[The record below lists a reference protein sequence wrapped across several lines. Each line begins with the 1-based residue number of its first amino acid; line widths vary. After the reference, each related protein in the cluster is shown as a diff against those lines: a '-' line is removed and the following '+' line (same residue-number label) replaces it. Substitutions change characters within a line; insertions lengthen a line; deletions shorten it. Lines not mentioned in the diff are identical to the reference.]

1 MTRSD
6 NSGFIPTSIHFARQH
21 SWTGACCFVRKS
33 TMANG
38 AAVRS
43 EFKLVK
49 AGPPENQQEAL
60 SPRPAERRAHR
71 RLTAPELSWLNHARI
86 KYGPDVSL
94 IDLSVGGAQIETT
107 SYPPQP
113 GSTVVIELAAGER
126 TWPVP
131 ARVLRCHLASLAP
144 HATYRGALAFK
155 RPFDFEEIAGVVQ
168 HGVDVDP
175 VQEYARLNLALK
187 RTAESTGVGAMT
199 LSATGVRALESTLAM
214 IESARSRA
222 SVAPFI
228 NEMGR
233 LLRMM
238 TTSLENAAD
247 PAAMMPEIISRL
259 HRSVPSLMVRIVDAS
274 HASLISN
281 DAVYFRVPAEG
292 IEVPDCLVVEFPR
305 DCALEAW
312 HLQLL
317 EAGAQ
322 LLAVSKDLASTRE
335 RSRVDP
341 APRVV
346 DEPEPLELR
355 GWNKLV
361 VHYLDGRLLKGYGRD
376 LQATRGSLELCQN
389 PDGPDESRIM
399 IPFAHLKA
407 VFFVHDFAGNPE
419 HCPAR
424 DADDASA
431 RGRRITVTFVD
442 GEVLRGATLGYNQNA
457 PGFFVSP
464 LDSTSNNVRIFVLAG
479 ALRHV
484 QFHDAPNRASA
495 PQPVASL
502 AR

>member
-1 MTRSD
+1 MV
-6 NSGFIPTSIHFARQH
+6 NEVG
-21 SWTGACCFVRKS
+21 
-33 TMANG
+33 
-38 AAVRS
+38 VRS
-43 EFKLVK
+43 ELKLVK
-49 AGPPENQQEAL
+49 PCTADEREVFSNQG
-60 SPRPAERRAHR
+60 AERRAHR
-71 RLTAPELSWLNHARI
+71 RLTVAELSWLSHARI

-144 HATYRGALAFK
+144 HLMYRGGLAFK

-175 VQEYARLNLALK
+175 VDEYARLNLALK
-187 RTAESTGVGAMT
+187 GVAESTGSDASA
-199 LSATGVRALESTLAM
+199 LSATGVRALESTFAI
-214 IESARSRA
+214 IESGRRRESA
-222 SVAPFI
+222 APFI

-247 PAAMMPEIISRL
+247 PAAMVPEIISRL

-274 HASLISN
+274 KASLIRN

-292 IEVPDCLVVEFPR
+292 IAVPDCLVVEFPR

-322 LLAVSKDLASTRE
+322 LLAVSRDLASSGE
-335 RSRVDP
+335 RSK
-341 APRVV
+341 
-346 DEPEPLELR
+346 EEGPESR

-376 LQATRGSLELCQN
+376 LQPMRGSLELCNN
-389 PDGPDESRIM
+389 PDGPEESRIT

-407 VFFVHDFAGNPE
+407 VFFVQDFAGNPN
-419 HCPAR
+419 HFAR
-424 DADDASA
+424 PDADDPSA
-431 RGRRITVTFVD
+431 RGRRVTVTFVD
-442 GEVLRGATLGYNQNA
+442 GEVLRGATLGYSQNA

-464 LDSTSNNVRIFVLAG
+464 LDSTSNNTRIFVLAG
-479 ALRHV
+479 AIRHV
-484 QFHDAPNRASA
+484 QFHDASTRTSA

>member
-1 MTRSD
+1 MVNEPAT
-6 NSGFIPTSIHFARQH
+6 AR
-21 SWTGACCFVRKS
+21 AKL
-33 TMANG
+33 
-38 AAVRS
+38 
-43 EFKLVK
+43 KLVSPSG
-49 AGPPENQQEAL
+49 ADGETSSNQG
-60 SPRPAERRAHR
+60 AERRAHR
-71 RLTAPELSWLNHARI
+71 RLTIAELSWLRYARI

-144 HATYRGALAFK
+144 RPTYRGGLAFK

-168 HGVDVDP
+168 HGVEVNPVD
-175 VQEYARLNLALK
+175 EYVKLSLALK
-187 RTAESTGVGAMT
+187 RIAESTGAGASALT
-199 LSATGVRALESTLAM
+199 ATGTRALESTLAM
-214 IESARSRA
+214 IQAARSRESA
-222 SVAPFI
+222 APFI

-233 LLRMM
+233 LLHVI
-238 TTSLENAAD
+238 TTSLDTAAD
-247 PAAMMPEIISRL
+247 PAAMVPEIISRL

-274 HASLISN
+274 TASLIRN

-292 IEVPDCLVVEFPR
+292 IAVPDCLVVEFPR

-322 LLAVSKDLASTRE
+322 LLAVSKDLASSGE
-335 RSRVDP
+335 RAKEEGP
-341 APRVV
+341 
-346 DEPEPLELR
+346 ELR

-361 VHYLDGRLLKGYGRD
+361 VHYLDGRLLKGYSRD
-376 LQATRGSLELCQN
+376 LQPMRGSLELCNN
-389 PDGPDESRIM
+389 PDGPGESRIT

-407 VFFVHDFAGNPE
+407 VFFVQDFAGNPN
-419 HCPAR
+419 HFAR
-424 DADDASA
+424 PDADDPSA
-431 RGRRITVTFVD
+431 RGRRVTVTFVD

-464 LDSTSNNVRIFVLAG
+464 LDSTSNNTRIYVLAG
-479 ALRHV
+479 AIRHV
-484 QFHDAPNRASA
+484 QFHDASTRTSA
-495 PQPVASL
+495 TQPVASL

>member
-1 MTRSD
+1 MVNEPGNGRAQLKRVSSTPD
-6 NSGFIPTSIHFARQH
+6 EPQTSRNR
-21 SWTGACCFVRKS
+21 G
-33 TMANG
+33 
-38 AAVRS
+38 
-43 EFKLVK
+43 
-49 AGPPENQQEAL
+49 
-60 SPRPAERRAHR
+60 AERRAHR
-71 RLTAPELSWLNHARI
+71 RLTISELSWLNHARI

-131 ARVLRCHLASLAP
+131 ARVLRCHIASLAP
-144 HATYRGALAFK
+144 HAIYRGAVAFK
-155 RPFDFEEIAGVVQ
+155 RPLDFEEIAGVVQ
-168 HGVDVDP
+168 HGVDVVNP
-175 VQEYARLNLALK
+175 VEEYARLNVALQ
-187 RTAESTGVGAMT
+187 RIAESTGAGAT
-199 LSATGVRALESTLAM
+199 ALSPTGVRALESTLAM
-214 IESARSRA
+214 IESGRNREAA
-222 SVAPFI
+222 APFV

-233 LLRMM
+233 LLRIM

-247 PAAMMPEIISRL
+247 PASIVPEIISRL

-274 HASLISN
+274 NASLIGN
-281 DAVYFRVPAEG
+281 DAVYFRVPTEG
-292 IEVPDCLVVEFPR
+292 KVPDCLVVEFPR

-322 LLAVSKDLASTRE
+322 LLAVAKDLASSRE
-335 RSRVDP
+335 RSTPELVP
-341 APRVV
+341 SPEVAVQ
-346 DEPEPLELR
+346 PEPPELR
-355 GWNKLV
+355 GWNRLV

-376 LQATRGSLELCQN
+376 IQPTRGSLELCQD
-389 PDGPDESRIM
+389 PDGPDQSRIT

-419 HCPAR
+419 HCPAP
-424 DADDASA
+424 DADNVSA

-442 GEVLRGATLGYNQNA
+442 GEVLRGATLGYSQNA

-464 LDSTSNNVRIFVLAG
+464 LDATSNNARIFVLAG

-484 QFHDAPNRASA
+484 QFHDAANRAA
-495 PQPVASL
+495 VPQPVSGL

>member
-1 MTRSD
+1 
-6 NSGFIPTSIHFARQH
+6 
-21 SWTGACCFVRKS
+21 
-33 TMANG
+33 MANDP
-38 AAVRS
+38 ATARAQL
-43 EFKLVK
+43 KLVSSV
-49 AGPPENQQEAL
+49 PDDQEVVAN
-60 SPRPAERRAHR
+60 RGGERRAHR
-71 RLTAPELSWLNHARI
+71 RLTVSELSWLKHARI

-107 SYPPQP
+107 GNPPQP

-131 ARVLRCHLASLAP
+131 ARVLRCQIASLAP
-144 HATYRGALAFK
+144 HPRYRGAVAFK

-168 HGVDVDP
+168 HSVDVQPVDVNP

-187 RTAESTGVGAMT
+187 RIAESTGAGGTALSTTGA
-199 LSATGVRALESTLAM
+199 RALESAFAM
-214 IESARSRA
+214 IESSRDRQA
-222 SVAPFI
+222 AAPFLA
-228 NEMGR
+228 EMGR
-233 LLRMM
+233 LLRIV

-247 PAAMMPEIISRL
+247 PAATIAEILSRL
-259 HRSVPSLMVRIVDAS
+259 HRSVPSLTVRIVDAKN
-274 HASLISN
+274 ASLIRN
-281 DAVYFRVPAEG
+281 DAVYFRVPANGVE
-292 IEVPDCLVVEFPR
+292 IPDCLVVEFPR

-322 LLAVSKDLASTRE
+322 LLAVSKDLASSRE
-335 RSRVDP
+335 RMIEEP
-341 APRVV
+341 APEVV
-346 DEPEPLELR
+346 AEAESPELR

-376 LQATRGSLELCQN
+376 VQPTRGSLELCN
-389 PDGPDESRIM
+389 DPDGPQESRIT

-419 HCPAR
+419 HCPAPGA
-424 DADDASA
+424 DAVSA

-442 GEVLRGATLGYNQNA
+442 GEILRGATLGYNQNA

-464 LDSTSNNVRIFVLAG
+464 LDVTSNNIRIFVLAG
-479 ALRHV
+479 AIRHV
-484 QFHDAPNRASA
+484 QFHDAPNRATT
-495 PQPVASL
+495 PQPVATL

>member
-1 MTRSD
+1 MRMSLESYLLVLWQLSMVNDPATARAQLKLVSSTAD
-6 NSGFIPTSIHFARQH
+6 EQRTVGNSG
-21 SWTGACCFVRKS
+21 
-33 TMANG
+33 
-38 AAVRS
+38 
-43 EFKLVK
+43 
-49 AGPPENQQEAL
+49 
-60 SPRPAERRAHR
+60 AERRAHR
-71 RLTAPELSWLNHARI
+71 RFTVAELSWLRHARI

-107 SYPPQP
+107 SSPPQP
-113 GSTVVIELAAGER
+113 GSMVVIELAVGER

-131 ARVLRCHLASLAP
+131 ARVLRCHIASLAP

-168 HGVDVDP
+168 HGIDVNPDVNP
-175 VQEYARLNLALK
+175 AQEYTRLSLALK
-187 RTAESTGVGAMT
+187 QIAESTGAGAAA
-199 LSATGVRALESTLAM
+199 LSATGARALESTFAM
-214 IESARSRA
+214 IESGRNRESA
-222 SVAPFI
+222 APFI

-233 LLRMM
+233 LLRIM

-247 PAAMMPEIISRL
+247 PASMVPEIISRL
-259 HRSVPSLMVRIVDAS
+259 HRSVPSLTVRIVDAS
-274 HASLISN
+274 HASLIRN
-281 DAVYFRVPAEG
+281 DAVYFRVPTEG

-322 LLAVSKDLASTRE
+322 LLAVSKDLASSRE
-335 RSRVDP
+335 RLTVESVP
-341 APRVV
+341 EVAK
-346 DEPEPLELR
+346 EPEPPELR
-355 GWNKLV
+355 GWNRLV

-376 LQATRGSLELCQN
+376 LQPTRGSLELCQD
-389 PDGPDESRIM
+389 PDSPDESRVT

-419 HCPAR
+419 HCPAP
-424 DADDASA
+424 DADNVSA

-464 LDSTSNNVRIFVLAG
+464 LDITSNNARIFVLAG
-479 ALRHV
+479 AIRHV
-484 QFHDAPNRASA
+484 QFHDASNRTSA
-495 PQPVASL
+495 PQPVTSL

>member
-1 MTRSD
+1 
-6 NSGFIPTSIHFARQH
+6 
-21 SWTGACCFVRKS
+21 
-33 TMANG
+33 MANEPG
-38 AAVRS
+38 AARAQL
-43 EFKLVK
+43 KLVG
-49 AGPPENQQEAL
+49 ATADEQQGVGN
-60 SPRPAERRAHR
+60 RGAERRAHR
-71 RLTAPELSWLNHARI
+71 RLTISELSWLNHARI

-94 IDLSVGGAQIETT
+94 VDLSVGGAQIETT

-131 ARVLRCHLASLAP
+131 ARVLRCHIASLAP
-144 HATYRGALAFK
+144 HATYRGAVAFK

-168 HGVDVDP
+168 HGVDVNP

-187 RTAESTGVGAMT
+187 RIAESTGADAT
-199 LSATGVRALESTLAM
+199 ALSATGVRALETAFAM
-214 IESARSRA
+214 IESAGSRESA
-222 SVAPFI
+222 APFI

-233 LLRMM
+233 LLRIM

-247 PAAMMPEIISRL
+247 PAALVPAIISRL
-259 HRSVPSLMVRIVDAS
+259 QRSVPSVMVRVVDAN
-274 HASLISN
+274 HASLIRN

-292 IEVPDCLVVEFPR
+292 VEVPDCLVVEFPR

-322 LLAVSKDLASTRE
+322 LLAVSKDLASSRE
-335 RSRVDP
+335 PVTHEQTPEVADTAEP
-341 APRVV
+341 A
-346 DEPEPLELR
+346 ELR

-376 LQATRGSLELCQN
+376 IQPTRGSLELCHD
-389 PDGPDESRIM
+389 PDGPQQARIT

-407 VFFVHDFAGNPE
+407 VFFVHDFDGNPE
-419 HCPAR
+419 HCPAP
-424 DADDASA
+424 DADDVSA
-431 RGRRITVTFVD
+431 RGRRTTVTFVD

-464 LDSTSNNVRIFVLAG
+464 LDPTSNNARIFVLAG
-479 ALRHV
+479 EIRHV
-484 QFHDAPNRASA
+484 QFHDAPNRAAA
-495 PQPVASL
+495 PQLLTTL

>member
-1 MTRSD
+1 MVD
-6 NSGFIPTSIHFARQH
+6 EPAAARAQL
-21 SWTGACCFVRKS
+21 
-33 TMANG
+33 
-38 AAVRS
+38 
-43 EFKLVK
+43 KLVNSTR
-49 AGPPENQQEAL
+49 EEQQPV
-60 SPRPAERRAHR
+60 SNPGAERRAHR
-71 RLTAPELSWLNHARI
+71 RLTVSELSWLNHARI

-113 GSTVVIELAAGER
+113 GSTVVIELGTGER

-131 ARVLRCHLASLAP
+131 ARVLRCHIASLAP

-168 HGVDVDP
+168 HGVEVNP
-175 VQEYARLNLALK
+175 VEEYGRLILALK
-187 RTAESTGVGAMT
+187 RIPGSIGGGAATA
-199 LSATGVRALESTLAM
+199 LSATGIKALESTFAM
-214 IESARSRA
+214 IESGRSRESA
-222 SVAPFI
+222 APFV

-233 LLRMM
+233 LLRIM

-247 PAAMMPEIISRL
+247 PAAMVPEIISRL

-274 HASLISN
+274 HASLIRN
-281 DAVYFRVPAEG
+281 EAVYFRVPAEG
-292 IEVPDCLVVEFPR
+292 IDEPECLVVEFPR

-322 LLAVSKDLASTRE
+322 LLAVSKDLSS
-335 RSRVDP
+335 SR
-341 APRVV
+341 ARVTEQPVPEVADV
-346 DEPEPLELR
+346 DEPEPPELR
-355 GWNKLV
+355 GWNRLV

-376 LQATRGSLELCQN
+376 LQPTRGSLELCHD
-389 PDGPDESRIM
+389 PDGPGETRIT

-407 VFFVHDFAGNPE
+407 VFFVHDFAGNPA
-419 HCPAR
+419 HCPAP
-424 DADDASA
+424 DADHTSA

-464 LDSTSNNVRIFVLAG
+464 LDTRSNNARIFVLAG
-479 ALRHV
+479 AIRHV
-484 QFHDAPNRASA
+484 QFHDAPTRASA
-495 PQPVASL
+495 PQPVATL

>member
-1 MTRSD
+1 MVE
-6 NSGFIPTSIHFARQH
+6 PAAARAQL
-21 SWTGACCFVRKS
+21 
-33 TMANG
+33 
-38 AAVRS
+38 
-43 EFKLVK
+43 KLVTPS
-49 AGPPENQQEAL
+49 AADEREAVSNQG
-60 SPRPAERRAHR
+60 AERRAHR
-71 RLTAPELSWLNHARI
+71 RLTVAELSWLRHARI

-144 HATYRGALAFK
+144 PTYRGGLVFK

-187 RTAESTGVGAMT
+187 RMTESTGAGASA
-199 LSATGVRALESTLAM
+199 LSATGIHALEAALAM
-214 IESARSRA
+214 IESGRSRESA
-222 SVAPFI
+222 APFI

-233 LLRMM
+233 LLRVM

-247 PAAMMPEIISRL
+247 PATMVPEIMTRL
-259 HRSVPSLMVRIVDAS
+259 HRSVPSLIVRMVDARQ
-274 HASLISN
+274 ASLIRN
-281 DAVYFRVPAEG
+281 DAVCFRVPADG

-322 LLAVSKDLASTRE
+322 LLAVSKDLASSRE
-335 RSRVDP
+335 RSNEAPTPGVDAESD
-341 APRVV
+341 AP
-346 DEPEPLELR
+346 ELR

-376 LQATRGSLELCQN
+376 LQPTRGSLELCN
-389 PDGPDESRIM
+389 DPDGPDESRVT

-407 VFFVHDFAGNPE
+407 VFFVQDFAGNPD
-419 HCPAR
+419 HLLRP

-431 RGRRITVTFVD
+431 RGRRVTVTFVD
-442 GEVLRGATLGYNQNA
+442 GEVLRGATLGYSQNA

-464 LDSTSNNVRIFVLAG
+464 LDSSSNNTRIFVLAG

-484 QFHDAPNRASA
+484 QFHDGPARTTA
-495 PQPVASL
+495 PQRLTSVG
-502 AR
+502 R

>member
-1 MTRSD
+1 MVNEPGTER
-6 NSGFIPTSIHFARQH
+6 AQL
-21 SWTGACCFVRKS
+21 
-33 TMANG
+33 
-38 AAVRS
+38 
-43 EFKLVK
+43 KLVSSIPD
-49 AGPPENQQEAL
+49 GQQAIGH
-60 SPRPAERRAHR
+60 RGGERRAHR
-71 RLTAPELSWLNHARI
+71 RLTVSELSWLNHARI

-131 ARVLRCHLASLAP
+131 ARVLRCHIASLAP
-144 HATYRGALAFK
+144 HPTYRGALAFK

-168 HGVDVDP
+168 HGVDVNP

-187 RTAESTGVGAMT
+187 RIAESTGADAT
-199 LSATGVRALESTLAM
+199 ALSATGVRALESTFTM
-214 IESARSRA
+214 IESGRSRETA
-222 SVAPFI
+222 APFI

-233 LLRMM
+233 LLRIM

-247 PAAMMPEIISRL
+247 PAAMVPEIISRL
-259 HRSVPSLMVRIVDAS
+259 HRSVPSLMVRIVDAN
-274 HASLISN
+274 HASLIRN
-281 DAVYFRVPAEG
+281 DAVYFRVPTEG
-292 IEVPDCLVVEFPR
+292 IEVPQCLVVEFPR

-322 LLAVSKDLASTRE
+322 LLAVSKDLASSSRE
-335 RSRVDP
+335 RSTEEPVREV
-341 APRVV
+341 A
-346 DEPEPLELR
+346 DEPEPPELR
-355 GWNKLV
+355 GWNRLV

-376 LQATRGSLELCQN
+376 LQPTRGSLELCHD
-389 PDGPDESRIM
+389 PDGPDESRVT

-407 VFFVHDFAGNPE
+407 VFFVHDFAGNPA
-419 HCPAR
+419 HCPAS
-424 DADDASA
+424 DADAVTA

-464 LDSTSNNVRIFVLAG
+464 LDATSNNARIFVLAG
-479 ALRHV
+479 AIRHV
-484 QFHDAPNRASA
+484 QFHDAPSRASA
-495 PQPVASL
+495 PQAVTTL